1 MGQREYISYVQ
12 REGMVS
18 GKWSFSKKKRRGN
31 WDKIGTKNLV

>member
-18 GKWSFSKKKRRGN
+18 GKWSFSKKKEE
-31 WDKIGTKNLV
+31 IGTKNLV

>member
-18 GKWSFSKKKRRGN
+18 GKWSFSKKKEEE
-31 WDKIGTKNLV
+31 IGTKNLV